1 MNNNNHESEAEQI
14 IRTNQHLLQK
24 KIISK
29 SGQKLYMNKYKN
41 KIFNSGVL
49 IMAIIDFLY
58 TFKIMPKR
66 LQNNNNE

>member
-14 IRTNQHLLQK
+14 IRTNQHLLQTK
-24 KIISK
+24 FISK